1 MELSIPAIYG
11 IGESLLYFVDRYGKQ
26 SIYDVDFRFYGDAD
40 DRLAKSEYISGNS
53 LIRES
58 RDNNNQSKL

>member
-26 SIYDVDFRFYGDAD
+26 SIYHVDFRFYDDAEERMAEANVGLYEID
-40 DRLAKSEYISGNS
+40 HLT
-53 LIRES
+53 
-58 RDNNNQSKL
+58 Q